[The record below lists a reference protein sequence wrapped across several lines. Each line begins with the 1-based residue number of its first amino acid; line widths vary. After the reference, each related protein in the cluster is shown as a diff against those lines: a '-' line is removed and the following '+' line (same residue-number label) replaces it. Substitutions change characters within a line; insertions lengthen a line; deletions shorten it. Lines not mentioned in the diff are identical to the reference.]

1 MKNLLLI
8 LFALG
13 SFSVNAQQQTKEQTI
28 AYINNQLNQ
37 FNDLETYTSTKD
49 FKTII
54 KSAKFSIDTG
64 NIVVFNIT
72 REMTYGKKNIS
83 VSKLSFNP
91 ADIVGIALI
100 SDQPNKA
107 GMGYFSVMLNDNG
120 VKAESTLNGVKGNIN
135 VDSSFTV
142 DFSQKDKKLFNQL
155 KKAFLTLRD
164 LYK

>member
-8 LFALG
+8 LFVLG

-28 AYINNQLNQ
+28 AYINKQLIQ
-37 FNDLETYTSTKD
+37 SNDLETYTSTKN

-64 NIVVFNIT
+64 NIVVLNIT

-83 VSKLSFNP
+83 ISKLSFNP
-91 ADIVGIALI
+91 ADIVAIALT
-100 SDQPNKA
+100 SENPNKA
-107 GMGYFSVMLNDNG
+107 GMGYFSVIFNDNG
-120 VKAESTLNGVKGNIN
+120 VKAESTLNGVKGDIN
-135 VDSSFTV
+135 VDSSFSV
-142 DFSQKDKKLFNQL
+142 HFFQKDKELFNQL